1 MSEQKQNP
9 LEYHVLQS
17 MTILIDCGFNTFGG
31 FTEDQLI
38 SKSQV
43 YAFLC
48 AEHQE
53 ITPEIIH
60 ETTMRYARGKVT
72 RWKDGVHVPV
82 PIVFPSAPEYVD
94 ACKQTYLEMYQMI
107 CVGEEIN
114 AEGYSITHCI
124 RVKRGMLSAELDQLV
139 HRERIRRGLPVPE
152 PHQPMTDAQR
162 KRANALIQRTF
173 GDDVEL

>member
-124 RVKRGMLSAELDQLV
+124 RVKRGMLREELDQLI
-139 HRERIRRGLPVPE
+139 HRDRS
-152 PHQPMTDAQR
+152 
-162 KRANALIQRTF
+162 
-173 GDDVEL
+173 